1 MTLER
6 HGRTGTEAQLVG
18 KGVLWWLVIMLSS
31 CNLIQLGVREKNCT
45 ATQTTESLKGGPF
58 RRLDGAAT
66 HMGGVATDTPRG
78 RSMGSDAIGHITACE
93 WRRGNF
99 DAVRRQNAQLRRAL
113 GSCTLRLRGKPNAGS
128 GMALRN
134 RAEVALI
141 ASSNRTRA
149 VAPSVDGAWQS
160 SVVCLG

>member
-1 MTLER
+1 MQTAAKHAE
-6 HGRTGTEAQLVG
+6 
-18 KGVLWWLVIMLSS
+18 KGALWLLVIVLAS

-45 ATQTTESLKGGPF
+45 ATQTIESLRDGPF
-58 RRLDGAAT
+58 RRLDEAAT
-66 HMGGVATDTPRG
+66 QTGGVATHTARG
-78 RSMGSDAIGHITACE
+78 DSMGSDAIQHITACE

-99 DAVRRQNAQLRRAL
+99 DAVRRENAQLRRAL
-113 GSCTLRLRGKPNAGS
+113 GGCARQLRGNPNARS

-134 RAEVALI
+134 RADVALVGL
-141 ASSNRTRA
+141 SKRTRA